1 MKDCIAQLDIRQG
14 QNQRTVF
21 RRSRSVTPSARYYGS
36 SNLIN
41 ATDEVGTAA
50 GIFLARFKS
59 KAWSKFTQAATRLTA
74 KTLREKLDL
83 SNNIS
88 ITFSIYAGCSMC
100 PCSPGFVIRPKNDN
114 GEKELRDKE
123 LQGTTIWGEMKFADH
138 IVANFKETKGTEFL
152 NAFAAEKEQNEK
164 EQNENE
170 Q

>member
-1 MKDCIAQLDIRQG
+1 MKDCIAQLDIRPG
-14 QNQRTVF
+14 QTERNIF
-21 RRSRSVTPSARYYGS
+21 RHSRKVTPSARYYGS

-41 ATDEVGTAA
+41 ATDEVGSEA
-50 GIFLARFKS
+50 GIFQARFKS

-100 PCSPGFVIRPKNDN
+100 PCSPGFVIRPKNDE
-114 GEKELRDKE
+114 GSKELREKE
-123 LQGTTIWGEMKFADH
+123 LQGTTIWGEMKFANH
-138 IVANFKETKGTEFL
+138 IVTNFKETKGTEFL
-152 NAFAAEKEQNEK
+152 NAFAAEKEQDEK
-164 EQNENE
+164 EQDEKE